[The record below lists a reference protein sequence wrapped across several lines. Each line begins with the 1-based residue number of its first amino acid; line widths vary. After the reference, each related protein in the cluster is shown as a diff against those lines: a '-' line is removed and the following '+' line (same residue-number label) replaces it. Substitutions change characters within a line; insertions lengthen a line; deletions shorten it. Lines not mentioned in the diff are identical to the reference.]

1 MFFEIGQVV
10 DQVLSVFVG
19 EGLGKYL
26 CVVFDCLA
34 LGVPCTERDGV
45 GGFAV

>member
-19 EGLGKYL
+19 ESLGKYL

-34 LGVPCTERDGV
+34 LGVPCPQGNGV